1 MQQTKDGILK
11 EVPDII
17 YKDEI
22 GTLYENYNFM
32 ITRIHTLLHENY
44 QMGRELKS
52 AEYKALQSQINPHF
66 LYNTLD
72 MISWLSYQKKPEQ
85 ISSVVYSLA
94 NFYKLSLNKGKYIVP
109 ISDEISHVTYYMKI
123 QDLRFSGEIRFLTD
137 IDPVI
142 LQYSIPKI
150 TLQPIVENALF
161 HGILEKKSKSGQ
173 ITIHGILAEDNVLL
187 IVEDDGV
194 GIPSDQL
201 NVLLEADNSEAHAD
215 DSGSHYGLRNIN
227 KRIRLQY
234 GEEYGLSFESIPGEG
249 TKVVLR
255 LPSLH
260 VDEIT

>member
-1 MQQTKDGILK
+1 
-11 EVPDII
+11 
-17 YKDEI
+17 
-22 GTLYENYNFM
+22 
-32 ITRIHTLLHENY
+32 
-44 QMGRELKS
+44 
-52 AEYKALQSQINPHF
+52 
-66 LYNTLD
+66 
-72 MISWLSYQKKPEQ
+72 
-85 ISSVVYSLA
+85 
-94 NFYKLSLNKGKYIVP
+94 
-109 ISDEISHVTYYMKI
+109 MKI
-123 QDLRFSGEIRFLTD
+123 QELRFSGDIRFLTD

-161 HGILEKKSKSGQ
+161 HGILEKKNKSGQ
-173 ITIHGILAEDNVLL
+173 IIIHGIPSEEDILL

-201 NVLLEADNSEAHAD
+201 KVLLEADNSEAHAD